1 MDNLQNQFGTNIFFF
16 KFGPCGGLSTSIG
29 TAPAVASAASAVA
42 SSVGEDAVDVD
53 EEDEE
58 ASMLAAIPLKTRR
71 RDLRSSLRIPATNRS
86 LLWLFL

>member
-1 MDNLQNQFGTNIFFF
+1 MDNLQNQFGTNIFFL

-29 TAPAVASAASAVA
+29 TASAVASAASAVA